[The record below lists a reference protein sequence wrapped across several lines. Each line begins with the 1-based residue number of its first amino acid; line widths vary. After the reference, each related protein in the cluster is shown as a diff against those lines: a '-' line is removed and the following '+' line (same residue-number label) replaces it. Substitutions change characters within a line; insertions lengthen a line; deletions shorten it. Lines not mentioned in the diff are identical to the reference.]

1 MEGCSNSE
9 IYFHKKIE
17 NWIRILWV
25 TRWDLLEMFLA
36 LEIVRKTN
44 IFENR
49 ILFKQFSI
57 TKQELHKLNESIYC
71 LS

>member
-25 TRWDLLEMFLA
+25 TRWDLLQMFLA

-57 TKQELHKLNESIYC
+57 TKQE
-71 LS
+71 